1 MNNDLPLELLEIRTL
16 YGLFEKF
23 KYFLIIDRYS
33 VVEHYV
39 KTTLYD
45 SKGIIIKH
53 FMFDLGRPFTDEEIC
68 VFIREHLSA
77 LRISLNETTC
87 FVPKSAASLY
97 HCLQHNQIYSYEVVY
112 MRNWE
117 KFFQY
122 KLYNDELGDSAFQ
135 PTV

>member
-1 MNNDLPLELLEIRTL
+1 MNNDSRLELLEIRNL

-33 VVEHYV
+33 VVEHHV
-39 KTTLYD
+39 KCTLYD
-45 SKGIIIKH
+45 GKGIIIKH

-68 VFIREHLSA
+68 VFIRERLSA
-77 LRISLNETTC
+77 LEISLNETVC

-97 HCLQHNQIYSYEVVY
+97 YCLQHNRIYSYEVVY

-117 KFFQY
+117 EFFRY
-122 KLYNDELGDSAFQ
+122 KVYNDELMSGAFL
-135 PTV
+135 PAY